1 MLRLRLYLDIDGFFS
16 MEVFL
21 EKAIIYSIV
30 VLLILLTIFLYVR
43 TLKRNSKRV
52 EEKIK
57 KAKEEGLYEP
67 ISLHPSID
75 LDTCIQS
82 GACIEACPEKEII
95 GIRNGKATLI
105 NASRCIGHGACFHA
119 CPVEAI
125 SLVIG
130 TEKRGV
136 DLPHIKQDFE
146 TNVPGIYIAGEL
158 GGMGLIKNSVEQG
171 KQAVNNITKAVNK
184 AKAAQYDLVII
195 GAGPAG
201 ISATLEAKR
210 QGLKTITL
218 EQDTLGG
225 TVFSFPRSKIVM
237 TSPMDLPLFG
247 KVKLTETKKSELLAL
262 WQRVLHA
269 NDITIEENTKVES
282 ITRSG
287 EDFKVLTLNGEEYI
301 TKSVLLAI
309 GRRGSPR
316 KLNVPGEQLEKVAY
330 RLLEPEHIQGMN
342 ILVVGGG
349 DSAIE
354 AALSLAE
361 QNKVLLSYRGEAFQ
375 RIKPKNSEKINKA
388 IEENL
393 IDVRFNSNVINI
405 DQDHVTLSLADKN
418 ETTIKNDLVYIF
430 AGGELPTQFLQKAG
444 IAITTRF
451 GHTLLKHQKSR

>member
-1 MLRLRLYLDIDGFFS
+1 

-21 EKAIIYSIV
+21 EKVIIYSIV
-30 VLLILLTIFLYVR
+30 AGLILLTIYIYVR
-43 TLKRNSKRV
+43 QLKRNSKKT
-52 EEKIK
+52 EAKIK
-57 KAKEEGLYEP
+57 IAKEEGLHEP
-67 ISLHPSID
+67 VSLHPEID
-75 LDTCIQS
+75 VNTCIQS

-136 DLPHIKQDFE
+136 DLPHVKQDFE
-146 TNVPGIYIAGEL
+146 SNVPGIYIAGEL

-171 KQAVNNITKAVNK
+171 KQAVNNIVKAVSK
-184 AKAAQYDLVII
+184 AKENEYDLVII

-201 ISATLEAKR
+201 ISASLEAKR
-210 QGLKTITL
+210 LGLKTITL

-225 TVFSFPRSKIVM
+225 TVYSFPRSKIVM

-247 KVKLTETKKSELLAL
+247 KVKLTETKKSELLGL
-262 WQRVLHA
+262 WQKVLGA
-269 NDITIEENTKVES
+269 NNITIKEHSRVES
-282 ITRSG
+282 ILKEG
-287 EDFKVLTLNGEEYI
+287 EYFKVTVQTGESYT

-309 GRRGSPR
+309 GRRGTPR
-316 KLNVPGEQLEKVAY
+316 KLKVPGEGLEKVAY
-330 RLLEPEHIQGMN
+330 RLLEPELIEGKN
-342 ILVVGGG
+342 VIIAGGG

-361 QNKVLLSYRGEAFQ
+361 QNKVVLTYRGEAFQ
-375 RIKPKNSEKINKA
+375 RIKVKNSDKINKA
-388 IEENL
+388 IVDQQ
-393 IDVRFNSNVINI
+393 IDVRFNSNIEKI
-405 DQDHVTLSLADKN
+405 EEETVTLILSENKT
-418 ETTIKNDLVYIF
+418 ETIANDLVYIF

-444 IAITTRF
+444 IMITTRF
-451 GHTLLKHQKSR
+451 GHTLLKHNKKR

>member
-1 MLRLRLYLDIDGFFS
+1 VDFLI
-16 MEVFL
+16 MEVFI
-21 EKAIIYSIV
+21 ENIIIYSIV
-30 VLLILLTIFLYVR
+30 GLLILLTLYLYVR
-43 TLKRNSKRV
+43 ALKRNSQKV

-57 KAKEEGLYEP
+57 IAKIEGLHDP
-67 ISLHPSID
+67 VSLHPEID
-75 LDTCIQS
+75 VNTCIQS

-136 DLPHIKQDFE
+136 DLPHVKRDFE

-171 KQAVNNITKAVNK
+171 KQAVNNIVKSVTKAK
-184 AKAAQYDLVII
+184 EKEYDLIII

-247 KVKLTETKKSELLAL
+247 KVKLTETKKSELLSL
-262 WQRVLHA
+262 WEKVLKT
-269 NDITIEENTKVES
+269 NNITIQENTKVES
-282 ITRSG
+282 ISKTG
-287 EDFKVLTLNGEEYI
+287 EHFKVLVQNGDEYI
-301 TKSVLLAI
+301 SKSVLLAI
-309 GRRGSPR
+309 GRRGTPR

-330 RLLEPEHIQGMN
+330 RMLEPEN
-342 ILVVGGG
+342 IVDKNVLVVGGG

-354 AALSLAE
+354 AALGLAS
-361 QNKVLLSYRGEAFQ
+361 QNNVILSYRGETFG
-375 RIKPKNSEKINKA
+375 RIKIKNNEKIQKA
-388 IEENL
+388 IADKT
-393 IDVRFNSNVINI
+393 IDVRFNTNVLNI
-405 DQDHVTLSLADKN
+405 TPENISLSLPGDQIL
-418 ETTIKNDLVYIF
+418 TTPNDLVYIF

-444 IAITTRF
+444 IEITTRF
-451 GHTLLKHQKSR
+451 GHTVLKHDKKH

>member
-1 MLRLRLYLDIDGFFS
+1 

-21 EKAIIYSIV
+21 EQIIIYGIV
-30 VLLILLTIFLYVR
+30 AGLILLTIFIYVR
-43 TLKRNSKRV
+43 QLRRNSRRV
-52 EEKIK
+52 DAKIK
-57 KAKEEGLYEP
+57 IAKEEGLHEP
-67 ISLHPSID
+67 VSLHPEID

-136 DLPHIKQDFE
+136 DLPHVKQDFE
-146 TNVPGIYIAGEL
+146 TNVPGIFIAGEL

-171 KQAVNNITKAVNK
+171 KQAVTNIVRSIAK
-184 AKAAQYDLVII
+184 AKETEYDLVIV

-201 ISATLEAKR
+201 ISASLEAKK

-247 KVKLTETKKSELLAL
+247 KVKLTETKKSELLDL
-262 WQRVLHA
+262 WLKVLG
-269 NDITIEENTKVES
+269 ENNISIKEHSKVEAIS
-282 ITRSG
+282 KAG
-287 EDFKVLTLNGEEYI
+287 EHFKVQVQGGEEYH

-309 GRRGSPR
+309 GRRGTPR
-316 KLNVPGEQLEKVAY
+316 KLNVPGEELEKVAY
-330 RLLEPEHIQGMN
+330 RLLEPETIEGKN
-342 ILVVGGG
+342 ILVAGGG

-354 AALSLAE
+354 AALALGAT
-361 QNKVLLSYRGEAFQ
+361 NNVVLTYRGDAFQ
-375 RIKPKNSEKINKA
+375 RIKVKNSEKINKA
-388 IEENL
+388 ISENQ
-393 IDVRFNSNVINI
+393 IDVRFNSNIERI
-405 DQDHVTLSLADKN
+405 EKEHVTLTFPDHEKM
-418 ETTIKNDLVYIF
+418 TIENDLVYIF

-444 IAITTRF
+444 VMITTRF
-451 GHTLLKHQKSR
+451 GHAILKHEKKR